1 MVMSYSWSFHFLG
14 FLFWLQRSRIISLQC
29 RLAQRLPVYLYM
41 AFRRELIAPAKSILG
56 VYHLRKGQHQQQV
69 LSQTVIGTGGSAPG
83 REGSQ
88 ENIIILQFYM
98 T

>member
-1 MVMSYSWSFHFLG
+1 MVRSYSWSFHFLG

-56 VYHLRKGQHQQQV
+56 VYHQQQV